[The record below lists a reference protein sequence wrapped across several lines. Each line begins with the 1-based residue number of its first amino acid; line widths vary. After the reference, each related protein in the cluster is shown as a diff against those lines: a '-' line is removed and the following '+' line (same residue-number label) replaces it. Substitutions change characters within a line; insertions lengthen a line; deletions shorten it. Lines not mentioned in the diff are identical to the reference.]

1 MLKDE
6 GLENAWARHR
16 LHHEALKAGFD
27 VLGLKFLVR
36 EDARLPQ
43 LNAVYVP
50 AGVDEAAVRKQLLD
64 RFSLEIG
71 AGLGPLAGKVWRFG
85 LMGHSARADNVKLCL
100 GALAKVLAGMGLAV
114 DGDAAIAAAQRIYID
129 TVR

>member
-1 MLKDE
+1 
-6 GLENAWARHR
+6 
-16 LHHEALKAGFD
+16 LKAGFD